1 MNVEQEFNIDHIIFL
16 SSDESEEEINLD
28 NHSINATITATTGFN
43 ISNTNSMDI
52 MKHTKNIIHNNSNN
66 SVSDNSSSDD
76 NIVNGWNDDAINTIN
91 NWYNLFKQQSFI
103 YQWLLDRNNKISNK
117 LMITSIVAS
126 SALGIFS
133 SFKLWVKGDTFK
145 TVSDVLLMLSNFS
158 VALITGYSKSYLD
171 DKRNELIKIY
181 IEEVDELLG
190 EISGQIL
197 KSPIYRV
204 NAVDFFKDHNYKYNK
219 LITYVP
225 NMSIYELNESMKEY
239 KIFKEHLFQ

>member
-1 MNVEQEFNIDHIIFL
+1 MNVEQEYNIDHIIFL
-16 SSDESEEEINLD
+16 SSDESEEEINPD
-28 NHSINATITATTGFN
+28 NHTINTTITATTGLN
-43 ISNTNSMDI
+43 ISNTNNMDT

-66 SVSDNSSSDD
+66 SVSDNSSPDD
-76 NIVNGWNDDAINTIN
+76 DIINGWNDDAINTIN

-103 YQWLLDRNNKISNK
+103 YQWILDRNNKISNK
-117 LMITSIVAS
+117 LMITSIIAS

-133 SFKLWVKGDTFK
+133 SFKLWVKDEVFK
-145 TVSDVLLMLSNFS
+145 TASDVLLMLSNFS

-204 NAVDFFKDHNYKYNK
+204 NAVDFFRDHNYKYNK
-219 LITYVP
+219 LITYAP
-225 NMSIYELNESMKEY
+225 NISIYELNESIEEY
-239 KIFKEHLFQ
+239 KIFKNHLNQ

>member
-1 MNVEQEFNIDHIIFL
+1 MNVEQEYNIDHIIFL
-16 SSDESEEEINLD
+16 SSDESEEEMNPD
-28 NHSINATITATTGFN
+28 SHSNIATITATTGFN
-43 ISNTNSMDI
+43 INNTNNMNT

-66 SVSDNSSSDD
+66 SVSNNSSPED

-103 YQWLLDRNNKISNK
+103 YQWILDRNNKISNK
-117 LMITSIVAS
+117 LMITSIIAS

-133 SFKLWVKGDTFK
+133 SFKLWIKDEVFK
-145 TVSDVLLMLSNFS
+145 TASDVLLMLSNFS

-204 NAVDFFKDHNYKYNK
+204 NAEDFFRDHNYKYTK
-219 LITYVP
+219 LTTYVP
-225 NMSIYELNESMKEY
+225 NISIYELNESMKEY
-239 KIFKEHLFQ
+239 KIFKEHLNQ